1 MDIKD
6 EYSTTPLTSG
16 KPAMGDNYGESSYT
30 LNDET
35 VWQPNGMSGSYYF
48 FQEIN
53 PATGK
58 PFYTNEVQ
66 TLVPTAGDLKIGF
79 KCETNT
85 DWVIWDNFH
94 LYYYGNAI
102 AVTIDENADNS
113 SYTEDVDNANITL
126 NRTFSAGKWNTI
138 ALPFD
143 LSDAETKD
151 AFGSDVQVAKFTET
165 PNVEGY
171 NDSEVSF
178 DIAPD
183 AAITANE
190 PVLLKTSTEETTF
203 TFKGKTIKA
212 GEAKIEG
219 VNFDFV
225 GTYAASTT
233 IAEKDYFI
241 SNNQLWRST
250 GNTTIK
256 GTRAYLKGKTADARI
271 AEFSIGENETT
282 GISTIA
288 TQKANNAAYDMQ
300 GRRVETLKKG
310 VYVVNGKKVVVK

>member
-1 MDIKD
+1 M
-6 EYSTTPLTSG
+6 T
-16 KPAMGDNYGESSYT
+16 
-30 LNDET
+30 
-35 VWQPNGMSGSYYF
+35 GSYYW
-48 FQEIN
+48 FQEVN
-53 PATGK
+53 PMTNQ
-58 PFYTNEVQ
+58 PFYTTEVQ
-66 TLVPTAGDLKIGF
+66 TIIPTAGDLKIGF

-94 LYYYGNAI
+94 LYYYGSAI
-102 AVTIDENADNS
+102 AVTIDEDQPIS
-113 SYTEDVDNANITL
+113 FSEEVENANITL
-126 NRTFSAGKWNTI
+126 KRTFNAGKWNTI

-143 LSDAETKD
+143 LSDAETKA
-151 AFGSDVQVAKFTET
+151 AFGSDAKVATFSET

-171 NDSEVSF
+171 NDSEISF
-178 DIAPD
+178 EIAPD

-203 TFKGKTIKA
+203 TFKGKTIEA

-241 SNNQLWRST
+241 SNDKLWRST

-271 AEFSIGENETT
+271 AEFSIGEGETT

-288 TQKANNAAYDMQ
+288 TQKADNAAYDMQ

-310 VYVVNGKKVVVK
+310 IYVVNGKKVVVK

>member
-1 MDIKD
+1 M
-6 EYSTTPLTSG
+6 T
-16 KPAMGDNYGESSYT
+16 N
-30 LNDET
+30 
-35 VWQPNGMSGSYYF
+35 Q
-48 FQEIN
+48 
-53 PATGK
+53 
-58 PFYTNEVQ
+58 PFYTTEVQ
-66 TLVPTAGDLKIGF
+66 TIIPTAGDLKIGF

-94 LYYYGNAI
+94 LYYYGSAI
-102 AVTIDENADNS
+102 AVTIDEDQPIS
-113 SYTEDVDNANITL
+113 FSEEVENANITL
-126 NRTFSAGKWNTI
+126 KRTFNAGKWNTI

-143 LSDAETKD
+143 LSDAETKA
-151 AFGSDVQVAKFTET
+151 AFGSDAKVATFSET

-171 NDSEVSF
+171 NDSEISF
-178 DIAPD
+178 EIAPD

-203 TFKGKTIKA
+203 TFKGKTIEA

-241 SNNQLWRST
+241 SNDKLWRST

-271 AEFSIGENETT
+271 AEFSIGEGETT

-288 TQKANNAAYDMQ
+288 TQKADNAAYDMQ

-310 VYVVNGKKVVVK
+310 IYVVNGKKVVVK